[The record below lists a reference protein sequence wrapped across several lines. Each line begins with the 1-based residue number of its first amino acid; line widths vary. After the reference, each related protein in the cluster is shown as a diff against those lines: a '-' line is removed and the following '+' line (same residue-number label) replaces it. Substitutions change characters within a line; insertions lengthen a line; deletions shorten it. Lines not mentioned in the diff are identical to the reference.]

1 MNRILTAVLSL
12 ALAFSLTAHAEEGK
26 TSKREKQLQRR
37 MQQQIQQVSAER
49 DALAQENA
57 TLAAK
62 VKELEAAAAGTESTV
77 ARLSRSKKSLEGEL
91 QAQRIEHES
100 ALQACRQETQS
111 ALQAGESLQQ
121 KLAETEQRL
130 GETGDRLAET
140 QAEKKGLQGEKLSL
154 EKSLELSGKQ
164 TAACQDKNRKLYGVT
179 REVIDRQRNDA
190 LFAREPLFGLGKVEI
205 ENLFQ
210 EYEDRAYAEKLPVPA
225 K

>member
-1 MNRILTAVLSL
+1 MNRMLTAVLSL

-26 TSKREKQLQRR
+26 ASKREKQLQRR
-37 MQQQIQQVSAER
+37 MQQQIQQISTER

-57 TLAAK
+57 TLTAK
-62 VKELEAAAAGTESTV
+62 VKELEAASAGTESTI
-77 ARLSRSKKSLEGEL
+77 ARLSRSKKSLESEM
-91 QAQRIEHES
+91 QALRTEHES
-100 ALQACRQETQS
+100 ALLASRQEAQA
-111 ALQAGESLQQ
+111 ALQAGEVLQGKLTETEQ
-121 KLAETEQRL
+121 KLAETQGTL
-130 GETGDRLAET
+130 VQT

-154 EKSLELSGKQ
+154 EKSLEQSGKQ
-164 TAACQDKNRKLYGVT
+164 IAACHDKNQKMYGVT

>member
-1 MNRILTAVLSL
+1 MKRIIQILVALSL
-12 ALAFSLTAHAEEGK
+12 ATACIAHAAEN

-37 MQQQIQQVSAER
+37 MQQQMQQISAER

-62 VKELEAAAAGTESTV
+62 VKEFEAAAAGTESTV
-77 ARLSRSKKSLEGEL
+77 ARLNRSKKSLESEM
-91 QAQRIEHES
+91 QALRTEHYS

-121 KLAETEQRL
+121 KLAENEQK
-130 GETGDRLAET
+130 LADT
-140 QAEKKGLQGEKLSL
+140 SSNLMQAQAEKKGLQGEKLSL
-154 EKSLELSGKQ
+154 EKTLEQHGKQ
-164 TAACQDKNRKLYGVT
+164 FAACQEKNRKLYGVT

-190 LFAREPLFGLGKVEI
+190 LFGKEPLFGLGKVEV

-210 EYEDRAYAEKLPVPA
+210 EYEDRAYAEKIPV
-225 K
+225 KQ

>member
-1 MNRILTAVLSL
+1 MKRIIQILVALSL
-12 ALAFSLTAHAEEGK
+12 ATACIAHAAEN

-37 MQQQIQQVSAER
+37 MQQQMQQISAER

-62 VKELEAAAAGTESTV
+62 VKEFEAAAAGTESTV
-77 ARLSRSKKSLEGEL
+77 ARLNRSKKSLESEM
-91 QAQRIEHES
+91 QALRTEHDS

-121 KLAETEQRL
+121 KLAENEQK
-130 GETGDRLAET
+130 LADT
-140 QAEKKGLQGEKLSL
+140 SSNLMQAQAEKKGLQGEKLSL
-154 EKSLELSGKQ
+154 EKTLEQHGKQ
-164 TAACQDKNRKLYGVT
+164 FAACQEKNRKLYGVT

-190 LFAREPLFGLGKVEI
+190 LFGKEPLFGLGKVEV

-210 EYEDRAYAEKLPVPA
+210 EYEDRAYAEKIPV
-225 K
+225 KQ